1 MRRLWLCGAIV
12 ISGSA
17 ALAACEP
24 YGYNGYNRYYGYG
37 AYGAGPY
44 GYGPYGGYAAPPMAS
59 IAEQSQTLIQL
70 RKQQHAIVA
79 FDE

>member
-37 AYGAGPY
+37 AYGAGPLNKR
-44 GYGPYGGYAAPPMAS
+44 PLNGGAS
-59 IAEQSQTLIQL
+59 TFT
-70 RKQQHAIVA
+70 R
-79 FDE
+79 